1 LTLGEHFHPIYEIL
15 EHDFLDGALMGVG
28 SFKPFLSY
36 GIINN
41 VFGSLGKKTL
51 KK

>member
-1 LTLGEHFHPIYEIL
+1 LTLGGQFHPLYEIQ

-36 GIINN
+36 GATNKY
-41 VFGSLGKKTL
+41 LEA
-51 KK
+51 